1 MLETDPRKI
10 TVVLRNLVG
19 NALKFTE
26 RGFVQ
31 LEADVTP
38 DGVVLRV
45 QDTGIGIR
53 HEDHERVFDMFRQ
66 ADGSDTRRF
75 GGTGLGLYIVR
86 RFVRQLGG
94 DVTLTSE
101 PGRGSTCSRS
111 RCRERRRSPTR
122 RSSSRQ
128 AAVRTRPGGR
138 RRGPVKR
145 DSEPER
151 SAALGLFRSKLRG
164 ATSEQER
171 RGPPVV
177 ARRAPFRIR
186 TRRRCSCLGPRAR
199 CR

>member
-1 MLETDPRKI
+1 MGSEMCIRDSSGAGLTTLLAASSGDAVTSVVDGLAETRQSLTLRTLLLAVGGTCARFPRRPAVLLRWPADPPECMLQTDPRKL

-31 LEADVTP
+31 LDAELTADA
-38 DGVVLRV
+38 VVLRV

-53 HEDHERVFDMFRQ
+53 REDHERVFDMFRQ

-101 PGRGSTCSRS
+101 PGKGSTFTVTIPRTSAVAN
-111 RCRERRRSPTR
+111 
-122 RSSSRQ
+122 
-128 AAVRTRPGGR
+128 AA
-138 RRGPVKR
+138 
-145 DSEPER
+145 
-151 SAALGLFRSKLRG
+151 
-164 ATSEQER
+164 
-171 RGPPVV
+171 
-177 ARRAPFRIR
+177 
-186 TRRRCSCLGPRAR
+186 
-199 CR
+199 